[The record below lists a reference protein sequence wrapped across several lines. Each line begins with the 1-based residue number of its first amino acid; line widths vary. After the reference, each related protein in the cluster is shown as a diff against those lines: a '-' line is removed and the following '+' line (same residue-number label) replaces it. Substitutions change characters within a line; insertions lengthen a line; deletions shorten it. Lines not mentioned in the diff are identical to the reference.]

1 MTVGEFLLCIKEA
14 AGEEPECR
22 KTEPADAEDRTAGT
36 VCTDWTAGED
46 FGTEDEVLLRK
57 NCARILHRYLQKVA
71 GVKDLSAGL
80 PSYEEVR
87 DIYDCRICAPHI
99 SQVLARGIM
108 ETYTRGDIQLFEG
121 NREVSRDDAIEYIR
135 RTLHVQDE
143 YERGLS
149 HFGSRSDQGGI
160 EN

>member
-22 KTEPADAEDRTAGT
+22 GTESAAAEDRTAGT
-36 VCTDWTAGED
+36 ACADWTAGED

-108 ETYTRGDIQLFEG
+108 ETEERGSLQLFEG
-121 NREVSRDDAIEYIR
+121 NREVRREEALEYIR
-135 RTLHVQDE
+135 RMQMVRQKGE
-143 YERGLS
+143 
-149 HFGSRSDQGGI
+149 
-160 EN
+160 ENDL